1 MSDVAFELV
10 GNFHDIQQSLDTFN
24 MSFEENLDLG
34 RSLIRTTSFWVYDPV
49 SGRFGPSKFVG
60 FKNMTM
66 AKYQMARDGYLGG
79 NIFNGHITRKAIENI
94 RGTYAQDARLSGKLN
109 DWAESLL
116 GPDALE
122 GIDESKWRFVSL

>member
-1 MSDVAFELV
+1 MSDAAFELI
-10 GNFHDIQQSLDTFN
+10 GNLHDIQQSLDTFN
-24 MSFEENLDLG
+24 MSLEEDLDLG

-49 SGRFGPSKFVG
+49 SRRFGPSKFVG

-79 NIFNGHITRKAIENI
+79 NIFDGHKTRKAVENI
-94 RGTYAQDARLSGKLN
+94 LGTYAEDVHLSGKLI

-122 GIDESKWRFVSL
+122 GINESKWKFVSL